1 MHNQSFYVIVR
12 LDRKNEVERSGKTDP
27 EGVKMTIWNVFNL
40 MGGLALF
47 IFGMNQMSDGLKLA
61 AGSYLKTILEK
72 LTKNQFIAMCVGA
85 GLTALIQSS
94 NAMCVMVVGFVG
106 AGMIQL
112 ERCVG
117 VLMGAKIGTT
127 ITGQLIAFNISEIAP
142 VIAFVGVALIMIFK
156 KPSLKNFGQIIAS
169 LGVLFIGLGMMSTAM
184 RPLAE
189 EAWFQDILTK
199 FSNPILA
206 MIIGILFTV
215 IIQSASASVG
225 VLQIMV
231 LNSVIGFDQAFY
243 VMLGMNIGASVAPA
257 LASIGGKK
265 DAKRVALIVALFES
279 IGMIL
284 FMVITNIFPDTL
296 NWMVATSPDN
306 PSRQI
311 ANANTIFNVVT
322 VLVLLPCSKY
332 LVKLSK
338 LIVRGDDAEED
349 GNTLLFIDT
358 NNYQTG
364 TVLLGQIDSEVGR
377 MHQLASTNL
386 EAATRIFYDKEI
398 ITEEQ
403 FRKNESNLDYLNKEI
418 TNALTRTNALNLN
431 AGEAEH
437 AGHLYHIVNDFE
449 RIGDHA
455 ENMLGYA
462 LAMKGSKIKFTG
474 KALKDLKQLSISVY
488 NIFDLACEYFYA
500 PDAETYQV
508 IYDMEEDID
517 EMVAKMRNSN
527 IKRINKQK
535 CGATEGLYFTEIL
548 VDLERIGDH
557 SKNIARS
564 VKKYP
569 VVKRQ
574 TEG

>member
-1 MHNQSFYVIVR
+1 
-12 LDRKNEVERSGKTDP
+12 
-27 EGVKMTIWNVFNL
+27 MTIWNVFNL

-47 IFGMNQMSDGLKLA
+47 IFGMNLMSDGLKLA
-61 AGSYLKTILEK
+61 AGSYLKNILEK
-72 LTKNQFIAMCVGA
+72 LTKNKFIAVAVGA
-85 GLTALIQSS
+85 GMTALIQSS

-106 AGMIQL
+106 AGMMEL
-112 ERCVG
+112 ERSVG
-117 VLMGAKIGTT
+117 ILMGAKIGTT

-142 VIAFVGVALIMIFK
+142 VIAFTGVVIIMAFK
-156 KPSLKNFGQIIAS
+156 KPSMKNAGQIIAS
-169 LGVLFIGLGMMSTAM
+169 LGVLFIGLGMMSSAM
-184 RPLAE
+184 KPLAS
-189 EAWFQDILTK
+189 ATWFQDILAGL
-199 FSNPILA
+199 SNPILG
-206 MIIGILFTV
+206 MLVGCIFTV

-225 VLQIMV
+225 VLQMMM
-231 LNSVIGFDQAFY
+231 LNSIIGFDQAFY
-243 VMLGMNIGASVAPA
+243 IMLGMNIGASVAPA
-257 LASIGGKK
+257 LASIGGRK
-265 DAKRVALIVALFES
+265 DAKRVALIVVLFES

-284 FMVITNIFPDTL
+284 FTVITQLFPDL
-296 NWMVATSPDN
+296 LSFMASTSPDN

-322 VLVLLPCSKY
+322 VLILLPCSKY

-338 LIVRGDDAEED
+338 LIVRGDDAEEE

-358 NNYQTG
+358 SGYQTG

-386 EAATRIFYDKEI
+386 EAATRVFYDKEV
-398 ITEEQ
+398 ITSEQ
-403 FRKNESNLDYLNKEI
+403 FNKNESNLDFLNKEI
-418 TNALTRTNALNLN
+418 TNALTMTSVLNLTP
-431 AGEAEH
+431 AEAEH
-437 AGHLYHIVNDFE
+437 AGHLYHIVSDFE

-462 LAMKGSKIKFTG
+462 KIMKENKNKFTG
-474 KALKDLKQLSISVY
+474 KALKDLKQLSISVF
-488 NIFDLACEYFYA
+488 NIFDLSCEYFYA

-517 EMVAKMRNSN
+517 EMVAKMRNTN

-548 VDLERIGDH
+548 VDLERIADH
-557 SKNIARS
+557 SLNIAKA

-569 VVKRQ
+569 VSKREEVVA
-574 TEG
+574 EG

>member
-1 MHNQSFYVIVR
+1 
-12 LDRKNEVERSGKTDP
+12 
-27 EGVKMTIWNVFNL
+27 MTIWNVFNL

-47 IFGMNQMSDGLKLA
+47 IFGMNLMSDGLKLA

-72 LTKNQFIAMCVGA
+72 LTKNQFVAMCVGA
-85 GLTALIQSS
+85 ALTALIQSS

-106 AGMIQL
+106 AGMMKL
-112 ERCVG
+112 ERSVG

-156 KPSLKNFGQIIAS
+156 KPSWKNVGNIITS

-184 RPLAE
+184 KPLAN
-189 EAWFQDILTK
+189 EAWFQDILVGV
-199 FSNPILA
+199 SNPVLA
-206 MIIGILFTV
+206 MCVGFLFTV

-225 VLQIMV
+225 VLQMMV

-243 VMLGMNIGASVAPA
+243 IMLGMNIGASVAPA
-257 LASIGGKK
+257 LASIGGRK

-284 FMVITNIFPDTL
+284 FMVLTNVFPQILD
-296 NWMVATSPDN
+296 WMVASSPDN

-338 LIVRGDDAEED
+338 LIVRGDDVEEE
-349 GNTLLFIDT
+349 GNSLLFIDMT
-358 NNYQTG
+358 GYQTG

-386 EAATRIFYDKEI
+386 QAATKIFYDKEVI
-398 ITEEQ
+398 SEKQ
-403 FRKNESNLDYLNKEI
+403 FRKNESNLDFLNKEI
-418 TNALTRTNALNLN
+418 TNALTRTNTLNLS
-431 AGEAEH
+431 ATEANH

-462 LAMKGSKIKFTG
+462 MTMKKNKEKFTG
-474 KALKDLKQLSISVY
+474 KALKDLKQLSNEVY
-488 NIFDLACEYFYA
+488 KIFDLACEYFYA
-500 PDAETYQV
+500 PDAETYQ
-508 IYDMEEDID
+508 IINDMEEGID
-517 EMVAKMRNSN
+517 DMVAKMRNSN

-557 SKNIARS
+557 SMNIAKS

-569 VVKRQ
+569 VFKRGEQ
-574 TEG
+574 MA